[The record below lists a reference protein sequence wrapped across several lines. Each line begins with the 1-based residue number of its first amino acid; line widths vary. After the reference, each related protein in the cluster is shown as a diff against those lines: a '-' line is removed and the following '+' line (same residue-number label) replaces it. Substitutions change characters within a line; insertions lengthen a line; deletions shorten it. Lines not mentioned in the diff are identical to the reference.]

1 MTQRKAG
8 YFEPPF
14 IKEIRTA
21 VLNAFAKLAPVDADL
36 ERQISGMIVQP
47 PEFHLGQAAIPCH
60 SFAKKLR
67 QPPVKIAET
76 LKVEIEAQKSSWIE
90 RVEAVNG
97 YLNFHCNFV
106 PFGKWLADQTS
117 SRKMFSDSLLPQGEQ
132 EKMIVEYSQPN
143 THKAL
148 HVGHLRNT
156 VFGDAVC
163 KVLEY
168 AGHEVVHA
176 TYPGDMGAH
185 IAKALWYV
193 ANKKGGNLPDD
204 SLPQADQADWL
215 GVMYAESEGCLRTTE
230 KNDLDEFARIKR
242 EIGEVLN
249 ELHAGKGRFY
259 DLYRKT
265 REWSLAQMREVYD
278 WLDVHFDVWYY
289 ESECDAPSRELVLK
303 KFDEGFFVK
312 SEGAIGIDLS
322 QYGLGFALY
331 LKSDGNGL
339 YLTKDLELIR
349 RKFEDPDIARS
360 IYVVDARQKL
370 HFKQL
375 FKTTELMG
383 YPQAA
388 KSLHLSYESVTDEN
402 GEPCSSRTLKGVR
415 LNHLREQL
423 EGKVKK
429 DYLER
434 YRGDW
439 TDTQIEETARM
450 VALGALKYGY
460 LRVDGGTIV
469 KFVLDDWLK
478 LEGDTGPYLQY
489 VHARCCSVIEKVGS
503 PDFLQPFVFETE
515 VERELLYFLG
525 RFNHFALQAAREY
538 RPSVVAGYLFDL
550 CKQFNRFY
558 KDCPVK
564 TAEPPVRNSRL
575 MLVQATAL
583 ILHEGLGVLGI
594 PAPERM

>member
-8 YFEPPF
+8 YFESPF
-14 IKEIRTA
+14 LKEIRTA
-21 VLNAFAKLAPVDADL
+21 VLQAFGKLGPVDADM

-47 PEFHLGQAAIPCH
+47 PEFRLGQAALPCH
-60 SFAKKLR
+60 AFAKKLR
-67 QPPVKIAET
+67 QPPVKIAEA
-76 LKVEIEAQKSSWIE
+76 LKAEIESQKSPWISKID
-90 RVEAVNG
+90 AVNG
-97 YLNFHCNFV
+97 YLNFHCNFAS
-106 PFGKWLADQTS
+106 FGKWLADQVTS
-117 SRKMFSDSLLPQGEQ
+117 KKMFSDSLLPSVEQ
-132 EKMIVEYSQPN
+132 EKIIVEYSQPN

-168 AGHEVVHA
+168 AGHEIVHA

-193 ANKKGGNLPDD
+193 VNKKGDKLPAD
-204 SLPQADQADWL
+204 SQPQSDRADWL
-215 GVMYAESEGCLRTTE
+215 GVMYAESEDCLRTAE
-230 KNDLDEFARIKR
+230 KTDIDEFARIKL
-242 EIGEVLN
+242 EIGAVLN
-249 ELHAGKGRFY
+249 ELHSGEGKFY
-259 DLYRKT
+259 ELYLKT

-278 WLDVHFDVWYY
+278 WLGVHFDVWYY

-303 KFDEGFFVK
+303 KFKEGFFVK

-349 RKFEDPDIARS
+349 RKFEDPKITRS

-375 FKTTELMG
+375 FKTAELMG

-388 KSLHLSYESVTDEN
+388 KSVHLSYESVTDEN
-402 GEPCSSRTLKGVR
+402 GDPCSSRTLKGVR

-434 YRGDW
+434 YRGEW
-439 TDTQIEETARM
+439 TDKQIDETACM

-460 LRVDGGTIV
+460 LRVDGSTIV

-489 VHARCCSVIEKVGS
+489 VHARCRSVIEKVGK
-503 PDFLQPFVFETE
+503 PDMSQPFVFETE
-515 VERELLYFLG
+515 VEQELLYFLG

-538 RPSVVAGYLFDL
+538 RPSVVAAYLFDL
-550 CKQFNRFY
+550 CKLFNRFY

-575 MLVQATAL
+575 MLVESTARVL
-583 ILHEGLGVLGI
+583 REGLSVLGI
-594 PAPERM
+594 PAPDRM